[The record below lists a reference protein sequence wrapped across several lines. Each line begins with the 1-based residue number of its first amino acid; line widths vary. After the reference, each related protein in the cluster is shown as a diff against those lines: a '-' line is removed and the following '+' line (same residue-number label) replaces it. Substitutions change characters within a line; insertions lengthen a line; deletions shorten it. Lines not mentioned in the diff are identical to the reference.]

1 MDNLEDPIT
10 VCYKRLDDS
19 TPLDCDVYLPRT
31 TAPPREREI
40 VTESDPQVIPIVI
53 YFHAG
58 GLSVGNK
65 EWFPTWLYRRVRS
78 LGYAFVSANYQLMP
92 PASAHDII
100 ADMQDLF
107 SFITQNEIQGTQQT
121 FKGNPNMVAV
131 AGSSAGGLCAQ
142 LAAMHCSPKPKVIVS
157 LYAMGGNLFTPHYLK
172 AKNEVFFMGR
182 DLLNRDDFPDYLYPF
197 KRGAPSRTSD
207 SPLVYHP
214 VTGDPA
220 NRRIYLPR
228 LYLQLGCFIDYYT
241 GMHDPSLSNTLGA
254 ILEDDFITETEL
266 EYRDKFERAIPE
278 AHRLLFPQL
287 GVDSSWPPTI
297 LLHGTGDTAIP
308 VDDSRHM
315 QAVIERAGIPVE
327 LIEFEGMEHLFDF
340 APDAEEIWG
349 EKFDRAKDFLRK
361 WLDTPDP

>member
-1 MDNLEDPIT
+1 M
-10 VCYKRLDDS
+10 S
-19 TPLDCDVYLPRT
+19 TCHG
-31 TAPPREREI
+31 PPHRHGREKLLLRAI
-40 VTESDPQVIPIVI
+40 R
-53 YFHAG
+53 
-58 GLSVGNK
+58 LSVGNK

-142 LAAMHCSPKPKVIVS
+142 LAAMHCSPKPKAIVS
-157 LYAMGGNLFTPHYLK
+157 LYAMGGNLFTLHYLK

-220 NRRIYLPR
+220 NSRIYLPP
-228 LYLQLGCFIDYYT
+228 LYLQLGCFVDYYT
-241 GMHDPSLSNTLGA
+241 GMHEPSLSNTLGA
-254 ILEDDFITETEL
+254 TLEDDFITETEL
-266 EYRDKFERAIPE
+266 D
-278 AHRLLFPQL
+278 
-287 GVDSSWPPTI
+287 WPPTM
-297 LLHGTGDTAIP
+297 LLHGTGDSAIP
-308 VDDSRHM
+308 VDDSCHM

-327 LIEFEGMEHLFDF
+327 LIEFEVMEHLLDF

-349 EKFDRAKDFLRK
+349 EKFDRAKDFLRT
-361 WLDTPDP
+361 WLGTPDP